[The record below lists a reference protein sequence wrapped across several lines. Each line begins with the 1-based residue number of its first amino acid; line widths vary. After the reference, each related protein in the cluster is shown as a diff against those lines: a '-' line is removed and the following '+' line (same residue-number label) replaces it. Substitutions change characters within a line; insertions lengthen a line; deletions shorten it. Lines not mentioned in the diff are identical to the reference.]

1 MSRCPEI
8 RRGVVGLLVALGLA
22 LVALPAVG
30 ASPAGALTTIPG
42 QIYGLADVGGARGD
56 LFRNTTSNTWRRLT
70 SGLASPESVA
80 GAPNGK
86 FAVICATRG
95 SGGIYRIYRVGA
107 RGGALRNLVGNRQA
121 CGETVSPDSKKVAYI
136 TDPRRRTAKLNIV
149 RAGGGGTRTI
159 YSYCSG
165 CLYNPVW
172 AGKRIYFERAVRRS
186 LSADRE
192 VYSVRARDGKGLRRH
207 TNDSGTTLDYRLA
220 DVSRDGRRLLIFV
233 TDSFGSTGLSVYSPA
248 GVNRFDLA
256 LATGTQSFADASL
269 SPSGASV
276 AFLRSES
283 AFDPTILWTGAAAP
297 GVWYS
302 AFPSPAPSTTGL
314 YSIDWV
320 RR

>member
-1 MSRCPEI
+1 MARE
-8 RRGVVGLLVALGLA
+8 RKTAARLLVALGLA

-30 ASPAGALTTIPG
+30 TSPAGALTTIPG
-42 QIYGLADVGGARGD
+42 QIYGLADVGGTRGD

-86 FAVICATRG
+86 FAVMCATRG

-107 RGGALRNLVGNRQA
+107 RGGAIRNLVGNRQA

-136 TDPRRRTAKLNIV
+136 SDPRRRTAKLNVV
-149 RAGGGGTRTI
+149 RAGGGGNRTI

-172 AGKRIYFERAVRRS
+172 AGKRIYFQRAVRRNP
-186 LSADRE
+186 SADRE

-207 TNDSGTTLDYRLA
+207 TNDRGSSIDYRLA
-220 DVSRDGRRLLIFV
+220 DVSRDGRRLLIFA
-233 TDSFGSTGLSVYSPA
+233 TDGFGATALSVYSPA

-269 SPSGASV
+269 SASGNSV
-276 AFLRSES
+276 AFLKSES
-283 AFDPTILWTGAAAP
+283 EFDPTVLWTGAAAP
-297 GVWYS
+297 GTWYS
-302 AFPSPAPSTTGL
+302 VFPSPALSTTGL